1 MKPRAWKEKCDAHT
15 QYLIKHAL
23 PSGKKERKK
32 AIRVQREENKKRV
45 ASGAIMDVKKVRM
58 VNNQNYYR

>member
-32 AIRVQREENKKRV
+32 AIRVQREENKKNEWPPVQSWMSRKF
-45 ASGAIMDVKKVRM
+45 AW
-58 VNNQNYYR
+58 